1 MGQKRTNSEMA
12 DQNSSS
18 SPFMPMFETFRKE
31 LDEHHDRRER
41 CIKASRDIT
50 AASKKIVRKLGQPI
64 PQPILK
70 NYNPFYDTIR
80 KQYVSASADLQG
92 LNAHRYA
99 RNITSGN
106 QEFMEAVSF
115 EHYLVTQSL
124 LSYTHAAAQLRDLGG
139 EGGPIDLSP
148 EDYLLGIFDMTGELM
163 RFAITSMATNGKL
176 PGADAGSGAAKSDVM
191 DVDGVVKNLSER
203 NVLTDMRQLRTSL
216 ESLDIAQHSPF
227 GRDVEKKM
235 EVMRTCVGKV
245 ENALYGL
252 VIRGRERPKGW
263 MPPDEGRREE
273 VEGF

>member
-12 DQNSSS
+12 DQNVSS

-64 PQPILK
+64 PMSILK

-80 KQYVSASADLQG
+80 KQYASVSADLQG

-99 RNITSGN
+99 RNITGGN
-106 QEFMEAVSF
+106 QEFIEAVSF
-115 EHYLVTQSL
+115 EHYLMMQSL
-124 LSYTHAAAQLRDLGG
+124 LPYTDAAAQLRHLGG

-176 PGADAGSGAAKSDVM
+176 PGADAGSGAAGSDVM
-191 DVDGVVKNLSER
+191 DVDGVVVRPSER
-203 NVLTDMRQLRTSL
+203 NVLADMRQLRTSL

-235 EVMRTCVGKV
+235 EVMKTCVGKV

-263 MPPDEGRREE
+263 MPPDEARREE